1 MKIAVVGNGLAGT
14 LFSKT
19 LREIDPKAV
28 IDIFAAE
35 KYRYYPRPN
44 LIEFL
49 AGSRPFERLFAFP
62 ETWYDDQK
70 IGLHLANP
78 VQSIHPADRRIELK
92 DGTRAGYDYLLL
104 ADGAHSFV
112 PPITGSDKSGLFT
125 LRNLD
130 DAYAILDYLEGRGQA
145 AVIGG
150 GLLGLEIA
158 RALNVRGV
166 KVTIIEFFPR
176 LLPRQLDVQGADLLK
191 AQIEDMGIEVR
202 LGLVTEEI
210 LGRDAVSGLRFKDGT
225 ELKVDMAI
233 VAAGVR
239 ANLSLAK
246 AAGLKTDKGLMVN
259 DRMQTADPR
268 IFAAGDSVE
277 HRERLYGII
286 PASFEQARV
295 AARNIGGRDDTYQGT
310 VFSNSLKIMGL
321 SVTSLGTVNPEEP
334 AVEEFRSVR
343 KGEGVYKKIAVR
355 DGKLI
360 GAVWM
365 GTKKGADVL
374 GRLIAEQKD
383 VSDWKD
389 AMLSD
394 EFDFSAI

>member
-19 LREIDPKAV
+19 LREIDPKAD
-28 IDIFAAE
+28 IDIFAEE

-49 AGSRPFERLFAFP
+49 AGSRPIERLFAFP
-62 ETWYDDQK
+62 EAWYDNQR

-78 VQSIHPADRRIELK
+78 VQSIHPADQRIELK

-112 PPITGSDKSGLFT
+112 PPFAGSDKSGLFT

-130 DAYAILDYLEGRGQA
+130 DAYAILDYLEGRSRA

-158 RALNVRGV
+158 RALNSRGA
-166 KVTIIEFFPR
+166 KVTIVEFFPR
-176 LLPRQLDVQGADLLK
+176 LLPRQLDAQGAELLK
-191 AQIEDMGIEVR
+191 AQIEEMGIDVR
-202 LGLVTEEI
+202 LGLATEEI
-210 LGRDAVSGLRFKDGT
+210 LGRETISGLRFKDGT
-225 ELKVDMAI
+225 ELKVDTAI

-239 ANLSLAK
+239 ANLSLAN
-246 AAGLKTDKGLMVN
+246 AAGLKTDKGLIVN
-259 DRMQTADPR
+259 DRMQTSDPR
-268 IFAAGDSVE
+268 IFAAGDSVQ

-295 AARNIGGRDDTYQGT
+295 AARNVGGRDDTYQGT

-321 SVTSLGTVNPEEP
+321 AVTSVGMVNPEDP
-334 AVEEFRSVR
+334 AVEEFRIVR
-343 KGEGVYKKIAVR
+343 KSEGVYKKIAVR
-355 DGKLI
+355 DGKLV
-360 GAVWM
+360 GAIWM
-365 GTKKGADVL
+365 GTKQGSDAL

-389 AMLSD
+389 ALLSD
-394 EFDFSAI
+394 DFDFSKI